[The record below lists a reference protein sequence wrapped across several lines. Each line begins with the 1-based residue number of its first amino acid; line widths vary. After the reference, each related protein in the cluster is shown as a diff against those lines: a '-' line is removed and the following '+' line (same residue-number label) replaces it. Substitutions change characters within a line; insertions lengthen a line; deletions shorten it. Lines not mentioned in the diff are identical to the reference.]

1 MEIERGDAD
10 APRHGS
16 DRPEPAD
23 QAKSTNREKPADQ
36 AKPTNRPESADRENQ
51 TDDARGDSDSG
62 FDSDSD
68 SDSGSDSGANAVLAD
83 PERLASEHQTYRAI
97 VDREYGAARD
107 QWVEAVPE
115 LRGAWEKIREK
126 YGQEEREA
134 PAPQAG
140 DGAWHGKGGRTLDA
154 AQNEEIDRGYAR
166 IREVGERTII
176 PGVLSVEA
184 EDPSRSLAGFDN
196 RFKGEERL
204 KEKVADRIRSK
215 GSTPEEALARIPDVV
230 RFTYEYGETT
240 YTAGVQQDLQR
251 LGAKGFTQLERRNTW
266 DDDQYKGINS
276 RWREP
281 ESGVI
286 FEVQFH
292 THASLEAKELT
303 HGAYER
309 IRSITNQ
316 SSEADRET
324 VELKEFQRR
333 VNSMIPIPPGV
344 ADIDDYPPGGK

>member
-16 DRPEPAD
+16 DRPEP
-23 QAKSTNREKPADQ
+23 TNQ
-36 AKPTNRPESADRENQ
+36 AKPTDRENQ
-51 TDDARGDSDSG
+51 TDDARGDA
-62 FDSDSD
+62 
-68 SDSGSDSGANAVLAD
+68 GADCAVLAD
-83 PERLASEHQTYRAI
+83 PERLDAEHRAYRAI
-97 VDREYGAARD
+97 VVRDYSAARD
-107 QWVEAVPE
+107 RWGEAVPE
-115 LRGAWEKIREK
+115 LRGAWEKIKEK
-126 YGQEEREA
+126 YGHDERQA
-134 PAPQAG
+134 PTPQAD
-140 DGAWHGKGGRTLDA
+140 DGAWYGNGGRTLDA
-154 AQNEEIDRGYAR
+154 AQNEEIDRGCAR

-184 EDPSRSLAGFDN
+184 EDPSRRLAGFGN
-196 RFKGEERL
+196 RFKGEDRL
-204 KEKVADRIRSK
+204 KEKIADRIRSK
-215 GSTPEEALARIPDVV
+215 GPTPEEALARMPDVV
-230 RFTYEYGETT
+230 RFTFEYGETT
-240 YTAGVQQDLQR
+240 YTARVQQDLQR
-251 LGAKGFTQLERRNTW
+251 LRAKGFTQLERRNTW

-281 ESGVI
+281 DSGVI

-303 HGAYER
+303 HKAYER

-316 SSEADRET
+316 TPEADRET
-324 VELKEFQRR
+324 AELKEFQRR